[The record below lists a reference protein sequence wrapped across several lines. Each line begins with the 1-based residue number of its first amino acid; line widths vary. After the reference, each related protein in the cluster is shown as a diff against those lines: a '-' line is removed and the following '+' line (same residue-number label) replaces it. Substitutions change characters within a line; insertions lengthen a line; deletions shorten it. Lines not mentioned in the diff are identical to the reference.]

1 MRNVLRLGWHDV
13 VRTARDRTSFIWM
26 LALPIALMWFFG
38 QVSSGGS
45 PAVPKIPL
53 TVDDRDGGWLAEAFV
68 EELNDESVVLV
79 AYEPPAGPE
88 TPSPARVLVIPEGFT
103 EGALAGE
110 QQTLRLD
117 KHPDA
122 SREFSMAAEVLIT
135 RTIVRMLGRL
145 IEAGT
150 DPAEGLPDR
159 LSALA
164 GRERLIDLVVE
175 TAGEGRPVPSG
186 VSQSVPGMLTMM
198 VLMMTLIYGGVFLTL
213 EKRDGTLRR
222 QLAAPNSRAGIY
234 LGKFLGRLM
243 MCSLQT
249 AVLLAAGMILF
260 GLSYGSPLGLVVLLT
275 SYAMAV
281 AGLAT
286 LLGAVL
292 RTPEQASAIGW
303 LLSMVLAAMGGC
315 WWPSEVMP
323 RGLWKAMHI
332 LPTAWAMDGFHALIS
347 FGTGL
352 EGVMVPSLALIGFA
366 VVFTGLGA
374 RFLRVT

>member
-1 MRNVLRLGWHDV
+1 MRNVLRLGWNDV

-38 QVSSGGS
+38 QVGSGGS
-45 PAVPKIPL
+45 PAAPKIAL

-68 EELNDESVVLV
+68 EELNDESVALV

-222 QLAAPNSRAGIY
+222 QLAAPNSPAGIY

-243 MCSLQT
+243 LCGLQT
-249 AVLLAAGMILF
+249 AVLLAAGMLLF
-260 GLSYGSPLGLVVLLT
+260 GLSFGSPLGLVVLLT

-323 RGLWKAMHI
+323 RGLWQAMHI

-347 FGTGL
+347 FGAGL
-352 EGVMVPSLALIGFA
+352 EGVAVPSLALMGFA